1 MEALMETVTTRREA
15 PVTVPALYMAV
26 ETGVQKWKVGF
37 TCGAGQQP
45 RIRVVDTG
53 DLAWLGEEIERARR
67 RFGLPTDAPVHS
79 CYEAGRDG
87 FWIHRAL
94 ERMGV
99 HNRVVDS
106 ASIRVERRARRAKS
120 DRLDVV
126 GLLDLVIRRCRG
138 EDRVC
143 RVCVPPSPED
153 EDLRRLDR
161 ELEAATR
168 DRTRSINRIK
178 SFLATEGVYLRGRGL
193 PDDLSEIRTWEGAEL
208 PARLR
213 GHIDRERE
221 RLQFVERQVRLLK
234 AERKAAMR
242 SDTDPAA
249 VIARKLQR
257 LRAIGPGSGWV
268 LASELFAWRKFDN
281 VRQLG
286 ALVGL
291 SPTPYQSGTLRRE
304 LGISKAGNAH
314 VRFVLVELA
323 WQWVRLQPESEL
335 TLWYRRQFAG
345 GGDVRRKKG
354 IVAVARKLLIAL
366 WKYVEYDQLP
376 EGAVL
381 KP

>member
-1 MEALMETVTTRREA
+1 MESVTTRREA
-15 PVTVPALYMAV
+15 PVTVPALYMAI
-26 ETGVQKWKVGF
+26 ETGVSKWKVGF

-53 DLAWLGEEIERARR
+53 DLTRLRQEIEQAKR
-67 RFGLPTDAPVHS
+67 RFGLSADAPVHS

-99 HNRVVDS
+99 KNRVVDS

-143 RVCVPPSPED
+143 RVCVPPPAKD

-161 ELEAATR
+161 ELEEAGHE
-168 DRTRSINRIK
+168 RTRSINRIK

-193 PDDLSEIRTWEGAEL
+193 PDDLSAIRTWEGAAL
-208 PARLR
+208 PPRLR
-213 GHIDRERE
+213 AQMERE
-221 RLQFVERQVRLLK
+221 QERLRFAERQIVVLE
-234 AERKAAMR
+234 AERAAAMK
-242 SDTDPAA
+242 STEGGAGE
-249 VIARKLQR
+249 VARKLLR
-257 LRAIGPGSGWV
+257 LRSIGPAGSWM
-268 LASELFAWRKFDN
+268 LASEIFSWRKFNN

-291 SPTPYQSGTLRRE
+291 VPTPYQSGTLQRE

-314 VRFVLVELA
+314 VRYMLIQLA
-323 WQWVRLQPESEL
+323 WQWVRNQPQSEI
-335 TLWYRRQFAG
+335 TLWYHRYAG
-345 GGDVRRKKG
+345 NGNAVQRKKG
-354 IVAVARKLLIAL
+354 IVAVARKLLIGL
-366 WKYVEYDQLP
+366 WKYVEFDELP
-376 EGAVL
+376 KGALL

>member
-1 MEALMETVTTRREA
+1 MQTVTTRREA
-15 PVTVPALYMAV
+15 PVTGPALYMAL

-45 RIRVVDTG
+45 RIRTVDTG
-53 DLAWLGEEIERARR
+53 DLERLGEEIERAKR
-67 RFGLPTDAPVHS
+67 RFGLSADVPVHS

-94 ERMGV
+94 ERRKV
-99 HNRVVDS
+99 HNRVIDS
-106 ASIRVERRARRAKS
+106 ASIQVDRRKRRAKS

-143 RVCVPPSPED
+143 RVCVPPPPAA
-153 EDLRRLDR
+153 EDLRRLER
-161 ELEAATR
+161 EMAEATR
-168 DRTRSINRIK
+168 DRTRAINRIK
-178 SFLATEGVYLRGRGL
+178 SFLATEGVYLRARGL
-193 PDDLSEIRTWEGAEL
+193 PDDLDAIRTWEGAEL

-213 GHIDRERE
+213 AHIDRERE
-221 RLQFVERQVRLLK
+221 KLQLIERQIGVLQE
-234 AERKAAMR
+234 ERSAVMR
-242 SDTDPAA
+242 SDKEQAA
-249 VIARKLQR
+249 QIARKLQR
-257 LRAIGPGSGWV
+257 LRAVGPTSSWV
-268 LASELFAWRKFDN
+268 LASEIFAWRTFN
-281 VRQLG
+281 NGRQLG

-291 SPTPYQSGTLRRE
+291 SPTPYQSGTLHHE

-314 VRFVLVELA
+314 VRAVLVELA
-323 WQWVRLQPESEL
+323 WQWVRHQPESAL
-335 TLWYRRQFAG
+335 TLWYHRHSGGRRG
-345 GGDVRRKKG
+345 GQRNKS

-366 WKYVEYDQLP
+366 WKYVEFDELP

>member
-1 MEALMETVTTRREA
+1 METVTTRREA
-15 PVTVPALYMAV
+15 PVTVLALYMAM

-53 DLAWLGEEIERARR
+53 DLVRLGEELGRARQ
-67 RFGLPTDAPVHS
+67 RFGLPADAPVHS

-106 ASIRVERRARRAKS
+106 ASIHVDRRARRAKS

-143 RVCVPPSPED
+143 RVCIPPTPEA

-161 ELEAATR
+161 ELEMATR

-178 SFLATEGVYLRGRGL
+178 AFLATEGVYLRGRGL
-193 PDDLSEIRTWEGAEL
+193 PEELGVLRTWEGAEL

-213 GHIDRERE
+213 SHIDRERE
-221 RLQFVERQVRLLK
+221 RLQLAERQIRALE
-234 AERKAAMR
+234 AERRTVMR
-242 SDTDPAA
+242 SDRERAA
-249 VIARKLQR
+249 EIARKLQR
-257 LRAIGPGSGWV
+257 LRAIGPAGSWA
-268 LASELFAWRKFDN
+268 LASELFAWRKFN
-281 VRQLG
+281 NGRQLG

-291 SPTPYQSGTLRRE
+291 SPTPYQSGTIHRE

-314 VRFVLVELA
+314 VRSILVELA
-323 WQWVRLQPESEL
+323 WQWVRHQPESEL
-335 TLWYRRQFAG
+335 ALWYHRHFAG
-345 GGDVRRKKG
+345 GGNVRRKKG

-366 WKYVEYDQLP
+366 WKYVEFDQLP

-381 KP
+381 KA

>member
-1 MEALMETVTTRREA
+1 METVTTRHEA
-15 PVTVPALYMAV
+15 PVTVPALYMAI

-53 DLAWLGEEIERARR
+53 DLVRLGEEIERARQ
-67 RFGLPTDAPVHS
+67 RFGLPVDAPVHS

-106 ASIRVERRARRAKS
+106 ASIHVDRRARRAKS

-126 GLLDLVIRRCRG
+126 GLVDLVIRRCRG

-143 RVCVPPSPED
+143 RVCVPPTPEA

-161 ELEAATR
+161 EMEAATR

-178 SFLATEGVYLRGRGL
+178 AFLATEGVYLRERGL
-193 PDDLSEIRTWEGAEL
+193 PDDLGAIRTWEGAAL

-221 RLQFVERQVRLLK
+221 RLQLVERQISQLDT
-234 AERKAAMR
+234 ERRTVMKSDRERAAG
-242 SDTDPAA
+242 
-249 VIARKLQR
+249 IARKLQR
-257 LRAIGPGSGWV
+257 LRAIGPASGWV
-268 LASELFAWRKFDN
+268 LASELFAWRKFN
-281 VRQLG
+281 NGRQLG

-291 SPTPYQSGTLRRE
+291 SPTPYQSGTISHE

-314 VRFVLVELA
+314 VRFIMVELA
-323 WQWVRLQPESEL
+323 WQWVRHQPESEL
-335 TLWYRRQFAG
+335 TLWYRRNFAG
-345 GGDVRRKKG
+345 GGKVRKNKG

-366 WKYVEYDQLP
+366 WRYVEFDELP

>member
-1 MEALMETVTTRREA
+1 MQTVTTRREA
-15 PVTVPALYMAV
+15 PVTVPALYMAM

-45 RIRVVDTG
+45 RIRTVDTG
-53 DLAWLGEEIERARR
+53 DLARLAEEIERAKR
-67 RFGLPTDAPVHS
+67 RFGLPADAPVHS

-94 ERMGV
+94 ERMKV

-106 ASIRVERRARRAKS
+106 ASIQVDRRARRAKS

-143 RVCVPPSPED
+143 RVCIVPSPAA
-153 EDLRRLDR
+153 EDLRRLER
-161 ELEAATR
+161 EMAEGTR

-193 PDDLSEIRTWEGAEL
+193 PDDLGAIRTWEGAEI

-213 GHIDRERE
+213 AHIERERE
-221 RLQFVERQVRLLK
+221 KLQLIERQLDVLQEERSAVMRGDQERA
-234 AERKAAMR
+234 AE
-242 SDTDPAA
+242 
-249 VIARKLQR
+249 IARKLQR
-257 LRAIGPGSGWV
+257 LRAIGPTGSWV
-268 LASELFAWRKFDN
+268 VASEIFAWRKFN
-281 VRQLG
+281 NGRQLG

-291 SPTPYQSGTLRRE
+291 SPTPYQSGMLRHE

-314 VRFVLVELA
+314 VRAVLVELA
-323 WQWVRLQPESEL
+323 WQWVRHQPQSAL
-335 TLWYRRQFAG
+335 TLWYHRHSGGRRG
-345 GGDVRRKKG
+345 GQRNKS

-366 WKYVEYDQLP
+366 WKYVEFDELP

-381 KP
+381 KS

>member
-1 MEALMETVTTRREA
+1 MQTVTTRREA
-15 PVTVPALYMAV
+15 PVTVPALYMAM
-26 ETGVQKWKVGF
+26 ETGVEKWKVGF

-45 RIRVVDTG
+45 RIRTVDTG
-53 DLAWLGEEIERARR
+53 DLARLGEEIGQAKR
-67 RFGLPTDAPVHS
+67 RFGLPADAPVHS

-106 ASIRVERRARRAKS
+106 ASIQVDRRARRAKS

-143 RVCVPPSPED
+143 RVCIPPSPVA

-161 ELEAATR
+161 EMEEATR

-193 PDDLSEIRTWEGAEL
+193 PDDLSAIRTWEGAEL
-208 PARLR
+208 PIRMR
-213 GHIDRERE
+213 GHIERERE
-221 RLQFVERQVRLLK
+221 KLQLIERQMDVLK
-234 AERKAAMR
+234 AERDAVMSSNTER
-242 SDTDPAA
+242 AA
-249 VIARKLQR
+249 VIARKLQG
-257 LRAIGPGSGWV
+257 LRAVGPTGGWV
-268 LASELFAWRKFDN
+268 LAAEIFAWRKFN
-281 VRQLG
+281 NGRQLG

-291 SPTPYQSGTLRRE
+291 SPTPYQSGTLRHE

-314 VRFVLVELA
+314 VRSVLVELA
-323 WQWVRLQPESEL
+323 WQWVRYQPESAL
-335 TLWYRRQFAG
+335 TIWWRRHSG
-345 GGDVRRKKG
+345 GRRGGQRNKS
-354 IVAVARKLLIAL
+354 IVALARKLLIAL
-366 WKYVEYDQLP
+366 WKYVEFDELP

-381 KP
+381 KA